1 MFKTH
6 ILDSLEALKTDT
18 DGWLWCSN
26 TGRLVLKK
34 TSAWASTLNM
44 GLINKGWYGMLVA
57 CGIWCFADVLS
68 ISSSLEQTG
77 EFIPYQQVFVDQT
90 HIYDAQS

>member
-1 MFKTH
+1 
-6 ILDSLEALKTDT
+6 
-18 DGWLWCSN
+18 
-26 TGRLVLKK
+26 
-34 TSAWASTLNM
+34 
-44 GLINKGWYGMLVA
+44 MLVA